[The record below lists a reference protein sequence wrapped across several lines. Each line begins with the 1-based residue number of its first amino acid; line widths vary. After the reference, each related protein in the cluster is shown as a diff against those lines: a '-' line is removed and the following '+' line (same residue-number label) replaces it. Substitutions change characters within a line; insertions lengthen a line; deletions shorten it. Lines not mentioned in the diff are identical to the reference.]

1 MKILVTGGAGYIGS
15 HTTLEL
21 LKAGHDVVVVD
32 NLCNSSEESLR
43 RVAELVG
50 RAPKFYNLD
59 IRDEAALD
67 KVVAAEK
74 PFDATIHFAALK
86 AVGESTQIPLKYYE
100 NNLGG
105 TFTLLKAPAR
115 RRSTASRRACRS
127 ARTSPRPAARTRTAG
142 RS

>member
-32 NLCNSSEESLR
+32 NLCNSSEEALR
-43 RVAELVG
+43 RVAELAG

-74 PFDATIHFAALK
+74 GRP
-86 AVGESTQIPLKYYE
+86 S
-100 NNLGG
+100 
-105 TFTLLKAPAR
+105 AR
-115 RRSTASRRACRS
+115 RG
-127 ARTSPRPAARTRTAG
+127 RPAP
-142 RS
+142 S